1 MVAAAPLIPRTESIS
16 IEAADGLTLIADFT
30 APIEPRAVVLIAPAM
45 GVPRTYYRAFGAFLA
60 EHDLAVVALDYRGIG
75 GSKPGPLRGFQ
86 ARLHDWAE
94 LDLEAALL
102 WIKKKYPSLPI
113 LWVGHSVGGQL
124 FGLLREP
131 PVTAAIFVASQSGYY
146 KNWDGAARLGMQT
159 LWNVLIPSFTTVTGK
174 LPMKLFGQ
182 GEDVPA
188 GVAREWAEW
197 GKNPEYILSYAKLRP
212 GRAFETW
219 TGKLRSYAISDD
231 GFAPPR
237 SVEALLGFYD
247 KAQTELRPLYPADL
261 GMPEI
266 KHFGP
271 FRKKFRDNLWVEMK
285 DYLLAAID

>member
-1 MVAAAPLIPRTESIS
+1 MVAATLLVPRTETIS
-16 IEAADGLTLIADFT
+16 FQAADGFALVADLT
-30 APIEPRAVVLIAPAM
+30 APAEPRAVVLLAPAM
-45 GVPRTYYRAFGAFLA
+45 GVPRTFYRSFGAFLA
-60 EHDLAVVALDYRGIG
+60 ENELAVLALDYRGIG
-75 GSKPGPLRGFQ
+75 GSKPKTLRGFE
-86 ARLHDWAE
+86 ATLHGWAE
-94 LDLEAALL
+94 LDLEAALA
-102 WIKKKYPSLPI
+102 WIAEKYPRLPI

-159 LWNVLIPSFTTVTGK
+159 LWNVLIPGFTAVTGK
-174 LPMKLFGQ
+174 LPMKLLGQ

-237 SVEALLGFYD
+237 SVEALLTFYE
-247 KAQTELRPLYPADL
+247 KAQTELRPLFPADL

-271 FRKKFRDNLWVEMK
+271 FRKKFRETLWMELR
-285 DYLLAAID
+285 DYLLSALK